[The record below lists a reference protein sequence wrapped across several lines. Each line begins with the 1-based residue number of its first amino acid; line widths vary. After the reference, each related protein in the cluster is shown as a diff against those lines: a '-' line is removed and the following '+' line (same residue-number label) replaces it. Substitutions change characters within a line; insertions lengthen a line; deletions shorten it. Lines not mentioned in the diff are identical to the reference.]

1 MILFMKIVT
10 SLEQGQVFFG
20 LGAPSLPG
28 QKSDATETKACKEGM
43 EHFSR
48 ANCILNEPDEPD

>member
-10 SLEQGQVFFG
+10 SLGQGQVFFG
-20 LGAPSLPG
+20 LGAPS
-28 QKSDATETKACKEGM
+28 ETKAREEGM

-48 ANCILNEPDEPD
+48 ANCSLNEPDESD